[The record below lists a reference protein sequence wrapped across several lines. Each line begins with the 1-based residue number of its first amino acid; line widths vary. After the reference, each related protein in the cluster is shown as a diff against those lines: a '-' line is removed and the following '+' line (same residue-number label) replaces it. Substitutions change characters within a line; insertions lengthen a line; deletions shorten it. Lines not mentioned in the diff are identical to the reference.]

1 MFVSYATRLQQVNS
15 VRAKL
20 GITIK
25 NCIPIR
31 RAVREGFSQLLHYP
45 GFGRMFGNIE
55 MEDLASA
62 MIDDKEAV
70 QDPEYNGRNGEE
82 IHRGNDVTMIAQ
94 KSGPEF
100 AFLVARG

>member
-1 MFVSYATRLQQVNS
+1 MFGSYATRLQQVNN

-25 NCIPIR
+25 NCISIW
-31 RAVREGFSQLLHYP
+31 RAIREGFSQLRHDP
-45 GFGRMFGNIE
+45 GSGRMFGNIE
-55 MEDLASA
+55 MKDLASA

-70 QDPEYNGRNGEE
+70 QDPEYKGRNGEE

-94 KSGPEF
+94 KSGPKC

>member
-1 MFVSYATRLQQVNS
+1 MFGSYATRLQQVNN

-25 NCIPIR
+25 NYISIWI
-31 RAVREGFSQLLHYP
+31 AIREGFSQLLHYP
-45 GFGRMFGNIE
+45 GFGRMFGDIE

-70 QDPEYNGRNGEE
+70 QDPECKGRNGEE
-82 IHRGNDVTMIAQ
+82 IHRGNNVTMIAQ
-94 KSGPEF
+94 KSNPKF

>member
-1 MFVSYATRLQQVNS
+1 MFGSYATRFQQVNNIC
-15 VRAKL
+15 AKL

-31 RAVREGFSQLLHYP
+31 RAIRESFSQLLRYP
-45 GFGRMFGNIE
+45 GSSRMLGNIE
-55 MEDLASA
+55 MEDLASV

-70 QDPEYNGRNGEE
+70 QDPETKGRNGEE

-94 KSGPEF
+94 KGAPKF
-100 AFLVARG
+100 AFLVTRG